1 MIKLIASDLDG
12 TIIDSK
18 HIIPNDNLKAVN
30 DLKKANIPFV
40 VCTGKTYSIS
50 KDICKNL
57 NATFGIFGNGSQI
70 IDLTTGEEISRKILT
85 FDEVKSCFSIIKKYN
100 LHVHAYTE
108 NGIITTNLEYMDLRN
123 SILFPNK
130 INFEIVDSV
139 LDYLQKQKSTI
150 FKLIL
155 SSSFNLSRV
164 KDELEK
170 TTNLTI
176 THISKTGKYR
186 DKIIDKEYEY
196 LDISPLNVT
205 KGKALEVLS
214 QYLELN
220 KEDILSVG
228 DNINDID
235 MFRASGI
242 GAAVNNAYDEVKQVA
257 NYVAT
262 NSAENAGFAEV
273 VYKYIKRDRICFC
286 VKRDLVPFYLFL

>member
-12 TIIDSK
+12 TIIDNK
-18 HIIPNDNLKAVN
+18 HSIPEANIKAIN
-30 DLKKANIPFV
+30 DLQKANIPFV

-50 KDICKNL
+50 KDICKDL
-57 NATFGIFGNGSQI
+57 NATYGIFGNGSQI
-70 IDLTTGEEISRKILT
+70 IDLTNEEEILRKFLN
-85 FDEVKSCFSIIKKYN
+85 FDEIDFCFSIIKKYN

-108 NGIITTNLEYMDLRN
+108 NSIITTNLEYMDLRN

-139 LDYLQKQKSTI
+139 FDYIQKQKVTV

-155 SSSFNLSRV
+155 SSNSNLSLI

-170 TTNLTI
+170 TSNLTI
-176 THISKTGKYR
+176 THILKTGKYK
-186 DKIIDKEYEY
+186 DKIINKEYEY

-205 KGKALEVLS
+205 KGKALEILS

-220 KEDILSVG
+220 KDNILSIG

-242 GAAVNNAYDEVKQVA
+242 CAAVNNAYDDVKKVA
-257 NYVAT
+257 SYVT
-262 NSAENAGFAEV
+262 SNSAENAGFAEAI
-273 VYKYIKRDRICFC
+273 YKF
-286 VKRDLVPFYLFL
+286 VAFQ

>member
-18 HIIPNDNLKAVN
+18 YSIPENNLKAIN
-30 DLKKANIPFV
+30 NLHKANIPFV
-40 VCTGKTYSIS
+40 VCTGKTYSVT

-70 IDLTTGEEISRKILT
+70 IDLTTGEEIARNVLT
-85 FDEVKSCFSIIKKYN
+85 LDEIKSCFPIIEKYN

-108 NGIITTNLEYMDLRN
+108 NCIVTTNLEYMDLRN

-130 INFEIVDSV
+130 INIEIVSSV
-139 LDYLQKQKSTI
+139 LDYIEKQNATV
-150 FKLIL
+150 FKLII
-155 SSSFNLSRV
+155 SSSSNLFQV
-164 KDELEK
+164 KKDLEK
-170 TTNLTI
+170 NTNLTI
-176 THISKTGKYR
+176 THITKTGKYK

-196 LDISPLNVT
+196 LDVSPLNVT
-205 KGKALEVLS
+205 KGNALKVLS

-220 KEDILSVG
+220 KEEILSVG

-257 NYVAT
+257 SYVTT
-262 NSAENAGFAEV
+262 NSVENAGFAEA
-273 VYKYIKRDRICFC
+273 VYKF
-286 VKRDLVPFYLFL
+286 VPFQ

>member
-12 TIIDSK
+12 TIIDNK
-18 HIIPNDNLKAVN
+18 HLIPEDNIKAIN
-30 DLKKANIPFV
+30 DLQKANIPFV

-50 KDICKNL
+50 KDICKSL

-70 IDLTTGEEISRKILT
+70 IDLTTGEEIARKILT
-85 FDEVKSCFSIIKKYN
+85 FDEVQSCFSIIKKYN

-108 NGIITTNLEYMDLRN
+108 NGIVTTNLEYMDLRN

-139 LDYLQKQKSTI
+139 LDYIQKQSATV
-150 FKLIL
+150 FKLIISSPVSL
-155 SSSFNLSRV
+155 SQI
-164 KDELEK
+164 KEELEK
-170 TTNLTI
+170 TTNLTV
-176 THISKTGKYR
+176 THISKTGRYK

-205 KGKALEVLS
+205 KGKALEILS

-257 NYVAT
+257 SYVT
-262 NSAENAGFAEV
+262 SNSAENAGFAEAI
-273 VYKYIKRDRICFC
+273 YKF
-286 VKRDLVPFYLFL
+286 VPFQ

>member
-12 TIIDSK
+12 TIIDNQ
-18 HIIPNDNLKAVN
+18 HVIPNDNLKAIN

-50 KDICKNL
+50 KDICKEL
-57 NATFGIFGNGSQI
+57 NASFGIFGNGSQI
-70 IDLTTGEEISRKILT
+70 IDLSTGEEISRQVLSL
-85 FDEVKSCFSIIKKYN
+85 DEIKSCFSVIQEHN

-108 NGIITTNLEYMDLRN
+108 NGIVTTNLEYMDLRN
-123 SILFPNK
+123 SILFPDK
-130 INFEIVDSV
+130 INFEIVNSV
-139 LDYLQKQKSTI
+139 FEYIKTKNCTV
-150 FKLIL
+150 FKLIFSSTSSL
-155 SSSFNLSRV
+155 SKIKEKL
-164 KDELEK
+164 EL

-176 THISKTGKYR
+176 THITKTGKYK

-205 KGKALEVLS
+205 KGKALELLS
-214 QYLELN
+214 QYLELK

-257 NYVAT
+257 NYVT
-262 NSAENAGFAEV
+262 NNPAENAGFAEAI
-273 VYKYIKRDRICFC
+273 YKFIP
-286 VKRDLVPFYLFL
+286 LT